1 MPAFLE
7 KALRKEADK
16 KGMTGDRADRYVYGG
31 MNNMGAMHGAETTAK
46 GRAMQRKHDED
57 SKRPMAARIG
67 AKRRG

>member
-1 MPAFLE
+1 MPKFLE
-7 KALRKEADK
+7 KALRKEY
-16 KGMTGDRADRYVYGG
+16 GDNDNAVYGTL
-31 MNNMGAMHGAETTAK
+31 NSIGAMRGSRETPK